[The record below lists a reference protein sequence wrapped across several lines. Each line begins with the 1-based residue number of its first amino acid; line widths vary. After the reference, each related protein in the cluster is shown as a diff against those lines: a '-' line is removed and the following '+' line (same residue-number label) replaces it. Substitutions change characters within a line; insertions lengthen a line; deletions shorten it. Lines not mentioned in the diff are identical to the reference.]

1 MVIKFL
7 EELEQCFNEA
17 DWQTKASNVLKQYK
31 KELFDTNDI
40 SLIDLY
46 IKVDLIVDRNRLL
59 EGKRLIKRE
68 LENFKGLTEINCKM
82 VKINNNWCEVCENYN
97 CNLNDNQAT

>member
-17 DWQTKASNVLKQYK
+17 NWQTKASNVLKQYK

-59 EGKRLIKRE
+59 EGKRLIKKSTITGVR
-68 LENFKGLTEINCKM
+68 F
-82 VKINNNWCEVCENYN
+82 VKIITVI
-97 CNLNDNQAT
+97 